1 MPVEGFLEGGEAMK
15 RGSDDQTAEYAKSPG
30 ESVQSVFAR
39 DVRPPP
45 QAWRQTSYRFLGSGD
60 IPVER
65 YISPAWHALEVER
78 VWRKTWQVACR
89 TEEIPNVGD
98 FFVYDIVDDSIL
110 IVRTADGGIKGYI
123 NACLHRGTMLCLG
136 HGNVKQFR
144 CPFHGFT
151 WSLEGVLRYI
161 PGQWDFPHI
170 DRGKFRLPEVKV
182 DTWGGFVF
190 VNLNPDAASLR
201 DYLEILPDH
210 LDGSVFENRY
220 KAIHVSQV
228 VPCNW
233 KVVQEAFIE
242 GYHVAETHF
251 AKDENGQVLSTDPI
265 ATFSHDTAT
274 QYDIWPDQSR
284 HINRLMQVGGIPS
297 QYIAHHIK
305 SEQEIVDR
313 MLRRVPE
320 GRRPKLKP
328 GESARTAIA
337 EFNRN
342 ALGQL
347 HRADLS
353 RLSDSEV
360 MDQNQYNIFPNF
372 TVWPATNSPLCYRF
386 RPFGN
391 NPDKAI
397 FEVWFLYPRPQY
409 GEAAKVAAERRLVEG
424 EKWAS
429 VVELGGY
436 GPVIDQDM
444 PNLVRIQKGLH
455 ATKKPGVT
463 LANYQEVRI
472 RHFHQTLGEYLKND
486 DAGN

>member
-1 MPVEGFLEGGEAMK
+1 M
-15 RGSDDQTAEYAKSPG
+15 
-30 ESVQSVFAR
+30 
-39 DVRPPP
+39 
-45 QAWRQTSYRFLGSGD
+45 
-60 IPVER
+60 
-65 YISPAWHALEVER
+65 
-78 VWRKTWQVACR
+78 WRKTWQVACR
-89 TEEIPNVGD
+89 SEDIPNVGD
-98 FFVYDIVDDSIL
+98 YSVYDIVDDSIL
-110 IVRTADGGIKGYI
+110 VVRTAGGIKAYI

-136 HGNVKQFR
+136 HGNAKQFR

-151 WSLEGVLRYI
+151 WTLEGALRYV

-170 DRGKFRLPEVKV
+170 DRSKFQLPQVQV

-190 VNLNPDAASLR
+190 VNLDQHAAPLR

-210 LDGSVFENRY
+210 IDGKNLENRY
-220 KAIHVSQV
+220 KAIHVSRV

-284 HINRLMQVGGIPS
+284 HINRLIQVGGIPS

-313 MLRRVPE
+313 MLRRVPVE
-320 GRRPKLKP
+320 ARPKVQP
-328 GESARTAIA
+328 GESARSVIA
-337 EFNRN
+337 EFTRK

-353 RLSDSEV
+353 QLSDSEV

-386 RPFGN
+386 RPHGN
-391 NPDKAI
+391 DPDKSI
-397 FEVWFLYPRPQY
+397 FEVWFLYPRPEY
-409 GEAAKVAAERRLVEG
+409 GEAAKVAAERRLAEG

-429 VVELGGY
+429 VPELGGY
-436 GPVIDQDM
+436 GPIIDQDM
-444 PNLVRIQKGLH
+444 PNLGRIQKGLH
-455 ATKKPGVT
+455 ATKKRGIT

-472 RHFHQTLGEYLKND
+472 RHFHKTLEEYINQ
-486 DAGN
+486 